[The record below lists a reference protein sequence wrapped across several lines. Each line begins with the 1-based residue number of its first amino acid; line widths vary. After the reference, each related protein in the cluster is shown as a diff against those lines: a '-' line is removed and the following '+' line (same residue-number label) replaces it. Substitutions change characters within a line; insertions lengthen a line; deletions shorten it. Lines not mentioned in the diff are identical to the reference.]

1 MLFVHYHNKK
11 RKMKEKSG
19 KFKDRNIDKLHM
31 INRSG
36 EWQKRELH
44 TYSMSGK
51 KSRHFIQ
58 IRHDDESKA
67 SNY

>member
-36 EWQKRELH
+36 EKKRI
-44 TYSMSGK
+44 TYIQYVWK
-51 KSRHFIQ
+51 KIKTFYSDPTR
-58 IRHDDESKA
+58 
-67 SNY
+67 